1 VQVILLRFV
10 TEGFVLNTQYGT
22 SLPDFLASRLDAK
35 VAVEGESLSS
45 LYGLALWLGLVVIE
59 GHGGLRK
66 TMEAIGDLPEGARSP
81 SRKVKIPPEARE
93 LVRIAEREGVNWQTA
108 QCVALT
114 CGLATIEERGGV
126 IETRRQIDVLR
137 RSVVSQLTNRAA

>member
-1 VQVILLRFV
+1 M
-10 TEGFVLNTQYGT
+10 NAQYGT
-22 SLPDFLASRLDAK
+22 SLPDFLASRLDTK
-35 VAVEGESLSS
+35 LGLEGESLSS

-59 GHGGLRK
+59 GNGGLRK
-66 TMEAIGDLPEGARSP
+66 TMEAIGDLPTGARSP
-81 SRKVKIPPEARE
+81 ARKVKIPLEARG

-126 IETRRQIDVLR
+126 IETRRQIDALR
-137 RSVVSQLTNRAA
+137 RSIVPLFTRRAA

>member
-1 VQVILLRFV
+1 
-10 TEGFVLNTQYGT
+10 LNAQYET

-35 VAVEGESLSS
+35 VRQEGESLSS

-59 GHGGLRK
+59 GKGGLRK
-66 TMEAIGDLPEGARSP
+66 TMEAIGDWPKGARGP
-81 SRKVKIPPEARE
+81 ARKVKVPPEARE

-114 CGLATIEERGGV
+114 CGLATIEECGGV
-126 IETRRQIDVLR
+126 IETHCQIDALR
-137 RSVVSQLTNRAA
+137 RSIVPLFTRRAA